1 MQRFSDAFAFPV
13 PRGGELAAWLTT
25 LAMAAI
31 VIGATLTLVAASY
44 VPGDDFQVTVGR

>member
-1 MQRFSDAFAFPV
+1 MQLFPAAFAFPV

-31 VIGATLTLVAASY
+31 VVGATFTLVAASY